1 MPYALQLGKN
11 YFINVKESW
20 KQQVNGLVFS
30 DSKIKF
36 QDVLDLC
43 FLKIVKRFFLTNL
56 IWWVYNFEPNLGV
69 TVV

>member
-20 KQQVNGLVFS
+20 KPQVDGLVFS

-56 IWWVYNFEPNLGV
+56 IWRVYNFEPNLGA